1 MIEIIP
7 AIDIIGGE
15 AVRLSQ
21 GDYAQKTTYFK
32 DPAEVAVRFRDAGLR
47 RLHLVDLDGAKA
59 SEPKNL
65 AVLERIAARTG
76 MDIQYGG
83 GIKSTEAL
91 RAVFAAGAGRAICGS
106 IAVTRPESFREWLSD
121 FGPGK
126 IILGADVKNGFVA
139 THGWLESSEV
149 SAQTLIAHF
158 AGDGLS
164 QVICTDISKDGM
176 LAGPTFGL
184 YEELQGRFPAVD
196 ITVSGGISSMED
208 ILKLDAMG
216 MRSVIVGKAFYE
228 GRITLKQ
235 LEECSPKE

>member
-15 AVRLSQ
+15 CVRLSQ
-21 GDYAQKTTYFK
+21 GDYDRKTSYFK
-32 DPAEVAVRFRDAGLR
+32 DPLEVAVRFRDAGIR

-59 SEPKNL
+59 AAPKNL
-65 AVLERIAARTG
+65 AVLEKVAARTG

-83 GIKSTEAL
+83 GIKSADAL
-91 RAVFAAGAGRAICGS
+91 KAVFDSGANRAICGS
-106 IAVTRPESFREWLSD
+106 VAVTKPDDFRQWLAK
-121 FGPGK
+121 FGAGK

-149 SAQTLIAHF
+149 SARSLIEQF
-158 AGDGLS
+158 EGDGLR

-176 LAGPTFGL
+176 LQGPTFEL
-184 YEELQGRFPAVD
+184 YEELQGQFPEID
-196 ITVSGGISSMED
+196 ITVSGGISSIDD
-208 ILKLDAMG
+208 IIKLDGMG
-216 MRSVIVGKAFYE
+216 LRSVIVGKAFYE

-235 LEECSPKE
+235 LEECSRKG